1 MEYKMTL
8 DTPENTVNLQWKGRF
23 QAGQSGNPMGRPRGA
38 RNKATMLAEQ
48 MMAEDVASVVQSV
61 IKAAKSG
68 DMVAA
73 KIILDRIIP
82 ARKGQTIQLELP
94 RVITTP
100 DVIEAMTVA
109 LEAMAEGDISPDEA
123 AAIMDVLSTK
133 RQAIETLELEQR
145 IINLENQ
152 HVK

>member
-1 MEYKMTL
+1 MTL